1 MTMAVTTQ
9 EGADVKTV
17 KNVITDP
24 DQKDV
29 ILEISKDSQRGDEGT
44 INRGGDTSLL
54 VLGRRLLVVR
64 LRARCQ

>member
-1 MTMAVTTQ
+1 MSMAVTTQ
-9 EGADVKTV
+9 EGADVETV
-17 KNVITDP
+17 KNVIINP

-29 ILEISKDSQRGDEGT
+29 ILEISKDPQRGDEGT

-54 VLGRRLLVVR
+54 VWGRRLLVVQ